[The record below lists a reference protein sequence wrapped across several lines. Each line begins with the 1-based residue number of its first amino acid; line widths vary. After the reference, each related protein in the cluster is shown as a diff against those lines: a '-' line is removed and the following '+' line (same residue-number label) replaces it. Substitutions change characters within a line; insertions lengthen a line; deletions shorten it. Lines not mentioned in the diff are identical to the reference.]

1 MCGITGFYS
10 KTSSNFNNIILK
22 MNSAIAHRGPDSS
35 NIWQDKNSGIVFGH
49 QRLSILDL
57 STAGNQPMV
66 SSSGRYIITYNG
78 EIYNHLEIRKE
89 LNKINLNIKWKS
101 NTDTETL
108 LEALELWGFEKT
120 LKKIVGMFAFGLWD
134 KKNRSLILVRDR
146 IGEKPLYFGWQGK
159 GDNKVFLFGSELKA
173 LKVHPEFSREINRD
187 AIALQL
193 RHNYIPDPYSI
204 YKDIYKLLP
213 GHYLELTEDNLKK
226 NFLPTPKIYW
236 SLTKSAIYGNN
247 NQLTQSDESIQSDLE
262 KRLKLSVKQR
272 MISDVP
278 LGAFLSGGIDSS
290 TIVALMQSQS
300 NHPIK
305 TFTIGFNEDDYNEA
319 QHAKK
324 IAKHLGTDHTE
335 LYFSSKTAMEVIP
348 KLSTIY
354 DEPFSDNSQIP
365 SFLLSQLAKK
375 DVKVALS
382 GDGGDEL
389 FCGYNRYM
397 STNNW
402 SKKFNSVP
410 ISLRKILAYAVKLI
424 SQKNW
429 NKLFKLLPG
438 LNQHINYGHKIHKG
452 AKALEANTLSD
463 LYYILISHWQNP
475 TEVVTNSKEPP
486 TFLSE
491 FNPELLNFNN
501 HQKMMMLD
509 LITFLPNSIL
519 VKVDRASMAS
529 SLEARVPFLDHELI
543 EYSWK
548 IPHSLKFRNGKG
560 KWILRQIL
568 SNYVPKNLTE
578 RPKKGFG
585 IPIGIWLRG
594 PLRDWAENLLNEK
607 RLTQEGY
614 FNPKQIRDKWQEH
627 LLNKHNWQYDLWNVL
642 MFQAWIDSNN

>member
-10 KTSSNFNNIILK
+10 KISSNFNNIILK
-22 MNSAIAHRGPDSS
+22 MNSAITHRGPDSN
-35 NIWQDKNSGIVFGH
+35 NIWQDKNSGIFFGH

-66 SSSGRYIITYNG
+66 SNSGRHIITYNG

-108 LEALELWGFEKT
+108 LVALEFWGFEKT
-120 LKKIVGMFAFGLWD
+120 LKKIIGMFAFGLWD
-134 KKNRSLILVRDR
+134 KRNRSLILVRDR

-173 LKVHPEFSREINRD
+173 LKAHPEFSREINRD

-213 GHYLELTEDNLKK
+213 GHYLKLTEDNLKK

-236 SLTKSAIYGNN
+236 SLTECAIYGNN

-262 KRLKLSVKQR
+262 KRLRLSVKQK
-272 MISDVP
+272 MISDAP

-365 SFLLSQLAKK
+365 TFLLSQLAKQ

-402 SKKFNSVP
+402 SKKFNSIP
-410 ISLRKILAYAVKLI
+410 ISLRKILTYAVKLI

-438 LNQHINYGHKIHKG
+438 LNQHINYGHKIYKG

-475 TEVVTNSKEPP
+475 TEVVTNSKESQ

-491 FNPELLNFNN
+491 FKPELLNFNN
-501 HQKMMMLD
+501 HQKMMILD

-519 VKVDRASMAS
+519 VKIDRASMAS

-548 IPHSLKFRNGKG
+548 IPHSLKYRNGKG

-568 SNYVPKNLTE
+568 NNYVPKNLTE
-578 RPKKGFG
+578 RPKMGFG
-585 IPIGIWLRG
+585 IPLGTWLRG

-607 RLTQEGY
+607 RLMQEGY
-614 FNPKQIRDKWQEH
+614 FNPKLIRDKWQEH
-627 LLNKHNWQYDLWNVL
+627 LSNKHNWQYDLWNVL

>member
-10 KTSSNFNNIILK
+10 KTLSNFNNIILK
-22 MNSAIAHRGPDSS
+22 MNSAIAHRGPDSN

-57 STAGNQPMV
+57 SKAGNQPMV
-66 SSSGRYIITYNG
+66 SNSGRYVITYNG

-89 LNKINLNIKWKS
+89 LNKINLNIRWKS

-120 LKKIVGMFAFGLWD
+120 LNKIVGMFAFGLWD
-134 KKNRSLILVRDR
+134 KRNRSLILVRDR

-159 GDNKVFLFGSELKA
+159 GDSKVFLFGSELKT

-204 YKDIYKLLP
+204 YKDINKLLP
-213 GHYLELTEDNLKK
+213 GHYLELTEENLKK

-262 KRLKLSVKQR
+262 KRLKLSVKQK

-348 KLSTIY
+348 KLPMIH

-389 FCGYNRYM
+389 FCGYNRYV

-402 SKKFNSVP
+402 SKKINSIP
-410 ISLRKILAYAVKLI
+410 ISLRKILANAIKLI

-429 NKLFKLLPG
+429 NNLFKLLPG

-452 AKALEANTLSD
+452 AKALEANKLSD

-475 TEVVTNSKEPP
+475 TEVVTNSKESQ

-491 FNPELLNFNN
+491 FNLELLNFNN
-501 HQKMMMLD
+501 QQKMMLLD
-509 LITFLPNSIL
+509 LITYLPNSIL

-568 SNYVPKNLTE
+568 NNYVPKNLTE
-578 RPKKGFG
+578 RPKMGFG
-585 IPIGIWLRG
+585 IPLGSWLRG

-614 FNPKQIRDKWQEH
+614 FNPKLIRIKWQEH
-627 LLNKHNWQYDLWNVL
+627 LLNKYNWQYDLWNVL
-642 MFQAWIDSNN
+642 MFQAWIDTNN